1 MNDDNMVLGAMLRLA
16 RHRVEANVDELFE
29 RVNLEVGRIRASLAR
44 LDATS
49 LVERRSSGARLTMT
63 GFAVALALR
72 PRRVQRARIRRR
84 TGRHAA

>member
-16 RHRVEANVDELFE
+16 RHRVEANTDELFE
-29 RVNLEVGRIRASLAR
+29 RVHLDGARIRASLAR
-44 LDATS
+44 LDAAS
-49 LVERRSSGARLTMT
+49 LVERRGSGARLTMT

-72 PRRVQRARIRRR
+72 PRRVQGARIGRR